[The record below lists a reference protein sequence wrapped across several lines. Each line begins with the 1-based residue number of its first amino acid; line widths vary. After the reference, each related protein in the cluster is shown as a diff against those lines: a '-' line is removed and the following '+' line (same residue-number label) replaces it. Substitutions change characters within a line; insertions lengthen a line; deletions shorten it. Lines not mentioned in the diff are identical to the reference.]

1 MEFMNPYYRHFLL
14 LRQLFFAIAL
24 EVFDRKGGSAE
35 VCGISSI
42 DGGSFF
48 GKQHPMAKNNSD
60 EPRTLEIRKYQNRRY
75 YDGTCSSVQF
85 V

>member
-1 MEFMNPYYRHFLL
+1 MNPYYRHFLL

-24 EVFDRKGGSAE
+24 EIFERRGVSR
-35 VCGISSI
+35 ILRNSSI

-60 EPRTLEIRKYQNRRY
+60 EPRTLEIR
-75 YDGTCSSVQF
+75 
-85 V
+85 